1 MPKKSS
7 KFPDRL
13 DFFVS
18 KEMRRSVI
26 AIAYHMGLKGVY
38 SKSCKILLDKAIKQ
52 YEDDLSPREKG
63 EFATIMKNVLIHEG
77 DNLP

>member
-1 MPKKSS
+1 LPKKSS
-7 KFPDRL
+7 QFPDRL

-52 YEDDLSPREKG
+52 YEEDLSAREKV
-63 EFATIMKNVLIHEG
+63 ELAKIMASVLINEG